1 MIKKTKNW
9 RMIISKALLLII
21 LLLPV
26 FGFSQQKDST
36 HTNTKISFK
45 QGGDIRVQYF
55 HFDNQDWEKNNN
67 SNYLLTRFLWNAAL
81 NFGDNHQIKVEFQSG
96 LANGIPKPVS
106 PVDENV
112 LDLHQ
117 AYYKYTLNTG
127 KETKLAVIAGRQELQ
142 YGSQRIIS
150 VREGPNNRQ
159 SFDALKVK
167 FEQKDLTLDAFIS
180 TYVQAKTGFFNDKFL
195 NQNNILWG
203 IYAVKKNVPLIQN
216 LDIYYLG
223 IKRNKEVINLHTYET
238 KKHSLGL
245 RVWEGNSNFTY
256 DLEALLQWGKSKT
269 EDRIKSSTASA
280 HITYKFDDWKWKPIL
295 GIKAQYISG
304 DKDTTDKIIN
314 TFDPI
319 YPKGAYFG
327 LSPIIGPK
335 NLTNIHVYSKLNPI
349 QDLTVS
355 LEYIYFWRNSTQD
368 AVYDVGGNP
377 LINSLNQKSKNIG
390 SQFQISPQYHLKEKL
405 VLMGDFAYFKTDQF
419 LKESDAV
426 DLFSAALGIQYSF

>member
-1 MIKKTKNW
+1 MNKTKNW
-9 RMIISKALLLII
+9 RMTISRYIFISIISLI
-21 LLLPV
+21 PV
-26 FGFSQQKDST
+26 FGFSQQQDSIERS
-36 HTNTKISFK
+36 NKINFK

-55 HFDNQDWEKNNN
+55 HFNNQNWKKGND
-67 SNYLLTRFLWNAAL
+67 SDYLLTRFLWNASL
-81 NFGDNHQIKVEFQSG
+81 NVGASHQFKVEFQSG

-117 AYYKYTLNTG
+117 AYYKYSHKINNSNKISAT
-127 KETKLAVIAGRQELQ
+127 IGRQELQ

-159 SFDALKVK
+159 SFDAIKVK
-167 FEQKDLTLDAFIS
+167 YEQNDLSIDAFLS
-180 TYVQAKTGFFNDKFL
+180 TYVQAKTGFFNDRFL
-195 NQNNILWG
+195 NQDNVLWG
-203 IYAVKKNVPLIQN
+203 IYAVKHHVPVIQN
-216 LDIYYLG
+216 FDLYYLG
-223 IKRNKEVINLHTYET
+223 IHRKKEVINLHSYET

-245 RVWEGNSNFTY
+245 RIWEGTSNFTY
-256 DLEALLQWGKSKT
+256 DLEALLQWGKANT
-269 EDRIKSSTASA
+269 GEQINSSTASA
-280 HITYKFDDWKWKPIL
+280 HITYKFAELDWKPIL
-295 GIKAQYISG
+295 GLKAQYISG
-304 DKDTTDKIIN
+304 DKDSTDQTLN

-335 NLTNIHVYSKLNPI
+335 NLTNIHLYSKINPSK
-349 QDLTVS
+349 DLTVS
-355 LEYIYFWRNSTQD
+355 LEYIYFWRNSSED

-377 LINSLNQKSKNIG
+377 LIKSLNQESRNIG
-390 SQFQISPQYHLKEKL
+390 SQFQVSPQYHLKEKL

-419 LKESDAV
+419 LQESDAV

>member
-1 MIKKTKNW
+1 MIKTKNW
-9 RMIISKALLLII
+9 QMTISRYIFISIISSI
-21 LLLPV
+21 PV
-26 FGFSQQKDST
+26 FGFSQVRDSIDKS
-36 HTNTKISFK
+36 NKISFK

-55 HFDNQDWEKNNN
+55 HFDNQNWKKEND

-81 NFGDNHQIKVEFQSG
+81 HIGASHQFKVEFQSG
-96 LANGIPKPVS
+96 LANGIPHPVS

-117 AYYKYTLNTG
+117 AFYRYSHKTG
-127 KETKLAVIAGRQELQ
+127 SSSKISATIGRQELQ

-159 SFDALKVK
+159 SFDAIKLKY
-167 FEQKDLTLDAFIS
+167 EQKGLTIDAFLS

-195 NQNNILWG
+195 NRNNILWG
-203 IYAVKKNVPLIQN
+203 VYAVKHNVPLIQN
-216 LDIYYLG
+216 FDLYYLG
-223 IKRNKEVINLHTYET
+223 INRKKETINLHSYET

-245 RVWEGNSNFTY
+245 RIWEGTSNFTY
-256 DLEALLQWGKSKT
+256 DLEALLQWGNAST
-269 EDRIKSSTASA
+269 GEQINSSTASA
-280 HITYKFDDWKWKPIL
+280 HITYKFDEVSWKPIL
-295 GIKAQYISG
+295 GLKAQYISG
-304 DKDTTDKIIN
+304 DRDSTDNQLN

-335 NLTNIHVYSKLNPI
+335 NLTNLHVYSKINPVK
-349 QDLTVS
+349 DLTVS
-355 LEYIYFWRNSTQD
+355 LEYIYFWRNSRED

-377 LINSLNQKSKNIG
+377 LIKSLNQESYNIG